1 MIVGCVTS
9 ASAVLQN
16 VYTINGGSDAA
27 VGVQSN
33 GNASV
38 LDTANSVYG
47 KFASIE
53 ALATAV
59 ESQTG
64 VTGTAT
70 LASFDGFNSEYWT
83 VSDTG
88 IAWNTAEAQSAA

>member
-16 VYTINGGSDAA
+16 VYTINSGTAAA
-27 VGVQSN
+27 VDVQSN
-33 GNASV
+33 GSASV

-47 KFASIE
+47 KFASIA
-53 ALATAV
+53 ALVTAV
-59 ESQTG
+59 EGQTG
-64 VTGTAT
+64 VDGTT
-70 LASFDGFNSEYWT
+70 NLASFDGFNSKYWT

-88 IAWNTAEAQSAA
+88 IVWKTAEAQSAA